1 MTTIDDLVASIGKL
15 DENQRAE
22 LTAKLSANA
31 EKKTP
36 LRSLRA
42 ASAAVP
48 NKAMITIMMASAR
61 RLGVAHLIEMDE
73 PINVDELNRALIG
86 NPAIEDRFR
95 FKSELSQLGMI

>member
-1 MTTIDDLVASIGKL
+1 MTTIDELVASIGKL
-15 DENQRAE
+15 DQNQRAE
-22 LTAKLSANA
+22 LTAKLSASA

-42 ASAAVP
+42 AAAAAP
-48 NKAMITIMMASAR
+48 NKSLITIMMASAK
-61 RLGVAHLIEMDE
+61 RLGVAHLIKQDE
-73 PINVDELNRALIG
+73 PIDVDELNRTLLG